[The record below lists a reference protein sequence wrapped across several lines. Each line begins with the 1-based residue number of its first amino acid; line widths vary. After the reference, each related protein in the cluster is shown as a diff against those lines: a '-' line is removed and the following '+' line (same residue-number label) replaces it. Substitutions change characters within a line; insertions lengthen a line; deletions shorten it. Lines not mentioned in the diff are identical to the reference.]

1 MATTRTLKLNLLADV
16 AKFGQ
21 GMKSAN
27 TDVSKLGKT
36 TKASGATMA
45 RAFAAVGVAA
55 GAMALKIGVDAVQA
69 AAEDE
74 QSQKKLATALKLT
87 TGATDSQIAAT
98 DTWITKQQMSYG
110 IADTK
115 LRPALASLAVATQDL
130 TTSQELLSLAIDIS
144 SGTGK
149 DLETVSLALGK
160 AYNGNLGALTRLG
173 IPLDEN
179 IKKTGDF
186 TLAQKELTKLFGGSA
201 AENTKTYAGQLAIL
215 RERFGEIQEDLG
227 AKLIPVLK
235 TLLDQVNLVALGFT
249 GKDPNSGLSNKVKTL
264 QNELTGGNKGGAYNL
279 GTTLRNL
286 ATAFG
291 NLFGALSGADA
302 TKGNDN
308 LETMAKALT
317 NVATAINAIANA
329 YRNGKEALTWFGKNV
344 EQPFQDFIG
353 VPTGQQG
360 IFGARALGGP
370 VTGGNSY
377 LVGERGPEILT
388 MSAGRNGSISPNGG
402 SGVTIIMNGVI
413 DGESARRSI
422 ERLLQDSSRRTG
434 AINLVGAT
442 L

>member
-1 MATTRTLKLNLLADV
+1 
-16 AKFGQ
+16 
-21 GMKSAN
+21 
-27 TDVSKLGKT
+27 
-36 TKASGATMA
+36 
-45 RAFAAVGVAA
+45 
-55 GAMALKIGVDAVQA
+55 
-69 AAEDE
+69 
-74 QSQKKLATALKLT
+74 
-87 TGATDSQIAAT
+87 
-98 DTWITKQQMSYG
+98 
-110 IADTK
+110 
-115 LRPALASLAVATQDL
+115 
-130 TTSQELLSLAIDIS
+130 
-144 SGTGK
+144 
-149 DLETVSLALGK
+149 
-160 AYNGNLGALTRLG
+160 
-173 IPLDEN
+173 
-179 IKKTGDF
+179 
-186 TLAQKELTKLFGGSA
+186 
-201 AENTKTYAGQLAIL
+201 
-215 RERFGEIQEDLG
+215 
-227 AKLIPVLK
+227 
-235 TLLDQVNLVALGFT
+235 LDQVNLVALGFT

-422 ERLLQDSSRRTG
+422 ERLLQNSSRRTG